1 MKHFIVSHRALLVLA
16 SLGGY
21 AFASLFLK
29 SSMTDTSSGW
39 HLGLLALFALGLVL
53 LVSMVSTLNEPP
65 GLHHALGG
73 LLVLTGIIVFNL

>member
-1 MKHFIVSHRALLVLA
+1 MKNFIVSHRALLVLA

-39 HLGLLALFALGLVL
+39 HLGLLAL